1 MNLNLFNQLTIYRAS
16 WSYLICIRQLGS
28 VSFWH
33 TNHLDQPG
41 RKKKRESDLI
51 NQSRDIWTWHL
62 PETFQKV
69 DCHTLPSHDLQ
80 RLGNSW
86 QKTINSTIKRLQFR
100 SFCIWKNIVFI
111 QYVLPQVFLK
121 LASGCQHIL
130 HFPLYII
137 SYGQLEALKIF
148 KCETWFNYKNFDLRD
163 TLNLHSKAA
172 LKFG

>member
-1 MNLNLFNQLTIYRAS
+1 MEYKLYTQSSAKKWISISSTSWRSIGQADLIWSAYVSLDRCHFGIQTIWIS
-16 WSYLICIRQLGS
+16 LEE
-28 VSFWH
+28 
-33 TNHLDQPG
+33 
-41 RKKKRESDLI
+41 KKRESDLI

-86 QKTINSTIKRLQFR
+86 QKTLNSTIERLQFR
-100 SFCIWKNIVFI
+100 SFYIWKKYSFI
-111 QYVLPQVFLK
+111 QSVLPQVFLK

-137 SYGQLEALKIF
+137 SYGQLEALKRF
-148 KCETWFNYKNFDLRD
+148 KCET
-163 TLNLHSKAA
+163 
-172 LKFG
+172 